1 MSSNKQKRLQLKE
14 RKARRLERRKRAGRG
29 PVPADHKLMCAR
41 YSGINTYCTAPTEY
55 LDQPFTCAD
64 CGKACVWK
72 AEDQKWW
79 FEVAMGSIYKRAAR
93 CLDCRRKRREAR
105 EAQKIAMAKS
115 EASKAGGG

>member
-14 RKARRLERRKRAGRG
+14 RKARREREGRN
-29 PVPADHKLMCAR
+29 PIPADHKLMCAR
-41 YSGINTYCTAPTEY
+41 YAEANTYCAAPTEY

-72 AEDQKWW
+72 AVDQKWW
-79 FEVAMGSIYKRAAR
+79 FEVVKASIHRRAAR

-105 EAQKIAMAKS
+105 EAQKISMDKS
-115 EASKAGGG
+115 SA